1 VGIKK
6 GSIMKNWKDN
16 EKSSDTIFD
25 NISISITG
33 PIKIAEKNKETDLNV
48 FTVFSPVIMRRISK
62 TNITMAT

>member
-25 NISISITG
+25 NISIFLGIG
-33 PIKIAEKNKETDLNV
+33 LIGLNKLSKT
-48 FTVFSPVIMRRISK
+48 SPVGDSI
-62 TNITMAT
+62 

>member
-25 NISISITG
+25 NIS
-33 PIKIAEKNKETDLNV
+33 A
-48 FTVFSPVIMRRISK
+48 FSCQTRRL
-62 TNITMAT
+62 ML